1 MKIGDY
7 VRFLH
12 SKEAGYISKIIDD
25 KTIEVEIEEGF
36 RLPILKKEVA
46 LVAAPEKSQSIDQTD
61 LEMFLPEKQ
70 KQRSEVFSLLFKPF
84 NDKLYKVHLWND
96 TSIPYY
102 LVIYQATQSGYKL
115 SYQGTL
121 QSDEHPIVDELNVEK
136 FEQFP
141 KLIFQFLPVFTFGL
155 EMPKPLVYQI
165 QLKAATFYKN
175 KKQHAQ
181 LGEVHVLPLQ
191 TSTLKI
197 DSNII
202 GSALE
207 QTSNEPSIEKP
218 NHETDLH
225 IESIEPRWKEIES
238 SSYLNIQLHYFK
250 KILEAA
256 IVHQMSEITF
266 IHGVGNYILKNE
278 IHRLL
283 SKNKQVEFYKEA
295 QKNKFGYGATLVK
308 LK

>member
-36 RLPILKKEVA
+36 RLPILKREVA
-46 LVAAPEKSQSIDQTD
+46 LVAAPEKKDAIESSD

-70 KQRSEVFSLLFKPF
+70 KIRSDVFSLLFKPF
-84 NDKLYKVHLWND
+84 NDKLYKVHLFND

-102 LVIYQATQSGYKL
+102 LVVYQATQSGYKL
-115 SYQGTL
+115 SYQGTIK
-121 QSDEHPIVDELNVEK
+121 SDEYPIIDELNIEK

-141 KLIFQFLPVFTFGL
+141 KLILQFIPVQAFSM
-155 EMPKPLVYQI
+155 EMPKPLVFQL
-165 QLKAATFYKN
+165 QLKAASFYKN

-181 LGEVHVLPLQ
+181 LGEVHEMPLQ
-191 TSTLKI
+191 TSSLKI
-197 DSNII
+197 DASII
-202 GSALE
+202 GTAADTSA
-207 QTSNEPSIEKP
+207 PSLNIEKP
-218 NHETDLH
+218 QSEVDLH
-225 IESIEPRWKEIES
+225 IEHIEPRWKEIDS
-238 SSYLNIQLHYFK
+238 SEYIKMQLNHFH
-250 KILEAA
+250 KILDAA
-256 IVHQMSEITF
+256 IVNKMSEITF

-278 IHRLL
+278 IHRIL
-283 SKNKQVEFYKEA
+283 SKHKQVEFYKEA